1 MDGSHRCTFC
11 LKSSTRNQGQIVLWP
26 SGKCQDLK
34 GIRDSVGSEEK
45 KKHLTEKFLC
55 HKANNEH
62 PTPTQIQLTKSSLD
76 PVKVFPPLPHSQAR
90 PCLHNLAYRR
100 SVIHILALVC
110 LKLCG
115 RESNFRNNWRVYAD
129 QQGQFWE
136 LPHLFYNESLTR
148 EFNPSNN

>member
-11 LKSSTRNQGQIVLWP
+11 LKSRTRNQGQIVLRP
-26 SGKCQDLK
+26 SGKCQNLK

-45 KKHLTEKFLC
+45 KRHLTEKFLY

-62 PTPTQIQLTKSSLD
+62 LTPTQIQLTKSSLD
-76 PVKVFPPLPHSQAR
+76 PVMVFPPLPHSQAR
-90 PCLHNLAYRR
+90 PCLPNLAYRR
-100 SVIHILALVC
+100 SVIHIWALVH

-115 RESNFRNNWRVYAD
+115 RETNFRNAWRVYAD

-136 LPHLFYNESLTR
+136 LPHLFNNESLTR